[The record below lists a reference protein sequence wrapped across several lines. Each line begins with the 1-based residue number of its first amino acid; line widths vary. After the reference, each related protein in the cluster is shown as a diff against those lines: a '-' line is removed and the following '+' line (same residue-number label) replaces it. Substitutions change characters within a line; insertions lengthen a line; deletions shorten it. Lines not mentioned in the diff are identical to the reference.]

1 MNSQRKAVT
10 PAARPIFASG
20 MFCSSTR
27 EAISLRVSSEHE
39 EGGIGFSKFGKA
51 SLILATG
58 QENSNDTST
67 ALSHLGSSLLAN
79 IMFEVSLLNIVASS

>member
-58 QENSNDTST
+58 QENSNDTS
-67 ALSHLGSSLLAN
+67 LSWRLSLSSLSTCRRN
-79 IMFEVSLLNIVASS
+79 